1 VKWHLPSSTAA
12 EHRGRTGKSPI
23 KEHKVSWDY
32 EKVIPVRLT
41 MDKQNMLQECNIDF
55 EVIQD
60 YNSGARGEKI
70 TLGHVSLNLAEYA
83 EDGITRRYL
92 MQDSKI
98 NSTLKIGISMKQ
110 LDGER
115 NFIAPPLKTAPVFGG
130 IAGIMDFEQTE
141 DDLGRK
147 FPFGW
152 HEQEC

>member
-1 VKWHLPSSTAA
+1 
-12 EHRGRTGKSPI
+12 
-23 KEHKVSWDY
+23 
-32 EKVIPVRLT
+32 
-41 MDKQNMLQECNIDF
+41 MLQECNIDF

-70 TLGHVSLNLAEYA
+70 TLGHVMLNLSEYV
-83 EDGITRRYL
+83 EILDQDGEEGITRRYL
-92 MQDSKI
+92 MQESKI

-130 IAGIMDFEQTE
+130 IAGIVDFDQTE

-147 FPFGW
+147 YAMSEHG
-152 HEQEC
+152 QER